1 MVNYGIKAFLF
12 LFVLS
17 YAPLNSRPLYLKE
30 LPPKLKKCRTCHL
43 TRGGRGFNPF
53 GRDFENIKMDKL
65 MEIDS
70 DGDGFINKIEIEKG
84 TNPGDPSDYPAKK
97 KKEFANILIILIL
110 SSLIFMVSLSIVLFY
125 IKNMEEKHG

>member
-1 MVNYGIKAFLF
+1 MGNYGIKTLLF
-12 LFVLS
+12 SFVFS
-17 YAPLNSRPLYLKE
+17 YAILNSRPLYLKE

-43 TRGGRGFNPF
+43 TRGGRGFNSF
-53 GRDFENIKMDKL
+53 GRDFGNMGMDKL

-97 KKEFANILIILIL
+97 KKGFVNILTILIL
-110 SSLIFMVSLSIVLFY
+110 SSLVFITSLTIVLFY
-125 IKNMEEKHG
+125 IKNREEKHG